1 MKRGIIFSFSIGL
14 IVGALCVGKLT
25 SLYYGYVQPG
35 YLSVTTSVILS
46 YTAEGDI
53 EKGRIFGEKLLLSAL
68 VQLHHQLDDPLLPR
82 SWREQGEYSF
92 EKGLNYFKKYNPN
105 AIREFIDS
113 ADRESERQRR
123 KEAFREK
130 RGQEN

>member
-1 MKRGIIFSFSIGL
+1 MKRVVKNIISFLIGL

-25 SLYYGYVQPG
+25 SLYYGSVQPG
-35 YLSVTTSVILS
+35 FLSTATSVILS

-82 SWREQGEYSF
+82 QWREQGEF
-92 EKGLNYFKKYNPN
+92 CFQKGMNYFKNYNPT
-105 AIREFIDS
+105 AIDEFIDS
-113 ADRESERQRR
+113 AESDSERQRR
-123 KEAFREK
+123 KEAL
-130 RGQEN
+130 Q